1 MFFALA
7 AKWLSRTA
15 PPLPFA
21 SAVTL
26 LNVMTPLLITSM
38 LVGLLSGLF
47 QAVTQVSDSTLG
59 FLPKLVAVALV
70 FWLSLPWI
78 IQSMLSFVART
89 FEAME
94 HVAR

>member
-1 MFFALA
+1 MDTATVLDLVYALFVVAVKIA
-7 AKWLSRTA
+7 A
-15 PPLPFA
+15 
-21 SAVTL
+21 
-26 LNVMTPLLITSM
+26 PLLISSM
-38 LVGLLSGLF
+38 VIGLLSGLF

-78 IQSMLSFVART
+78 IQSMMAFMART

-94 HVAR
+94 HAAR

>member
-1 MFFALA
+1 MDTATVLDLVYAL
-7 AKWLSRTA
+7 
-15 PPLPFA
+15 FIV
-21 SAVTL
+21 AVKIA
-26 LNVMTPLLITSM
+26 TPLLITSM

-94 HVAR
+94 HAAR

>member
-1 MFFALA
+1 MDTATVLDLVYAL
-7 AKWLSRTA
+7 
-15 PPLPFA
+15 FIV
-21 SAVTL
+21 AVKIA
-26 LNVMTPLLITSM
+26 TPLLITSM

-78 IQSMLSFVART
+78 IQSMLSLVART

-94 HVAR
+94 HAAR